1 MESNTFVRT
10 NNGAGLVNTDVDAYR
25 RVVAKRKQD
34 KYIRGLEL
42 RIQKLESSMQLLQ
55 STIKEIGK

>member
-1 MESNTFVRT
+1 MNDNTFVRT
-10 NNGAGLVNTDVDAYR
+10 SDGKSLINTDVSAYR
-25 RVVAKRKQD
+25 SALAKRKQD